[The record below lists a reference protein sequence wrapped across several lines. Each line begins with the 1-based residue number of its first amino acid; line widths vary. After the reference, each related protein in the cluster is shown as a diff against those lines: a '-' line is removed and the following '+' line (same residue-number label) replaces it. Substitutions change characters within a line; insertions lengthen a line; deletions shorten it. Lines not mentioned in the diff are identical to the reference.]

1 MIFTPTQKELFNKNI
16 EALSNIL
23 LKESLKKIKSSK
35 FELILGKDNL
45 DINLKDTSDN
55 TFLYE
60 NVIDE
65 LNSMLN
71 TYNDK
76 YLLYPVLYFYGFG
89 NGILFK
95 ALLQNKNHQH
105 IVVFEKDIE
114 IIWIMFHILDFSN
127 ELQSARL
134 MVLETSSLDIE
145 LFSNFCSSKPFFQF
159 SRIYFLE
166 LMSHYYERFHE
177 DILGLNKKLAEN
189 FKNSIVSH
197 GNDPLDTLQGIEQFV
212 YNLPSMIT
220 HPSYK
225 ELLSKRKGISDTA
238 IIVSTGPSLTKQLP
252 LLKKYA
258 SKATIF
264 CADSSYPILAKH
276 GIKPDYVLSLERIP
290 LTSEFFNNDFG
301 EFDKDIMFI
310 VKSVT
315 HPHTIKYL
323 QKNNRAFIL
332 VSTYA
337 SFIQYLKL
345 DYFGYFNMGF
355 SVAHMACYLSLHLN
369 HKNIIFIGQDLAY
382 AENGNS
388 HPDDYQNSANY
399 ESQMYEHILTEA
411 YGGKGEVKTHHVWL
425 MFKQNLEQ
433 DIEKIQK
440 YLDTK
445 VYNCTEGG
453 ARIKGAIEK
462 PFLWACENLL
472 DKDLNKPFEKLE
484 PLSLNKQNEFL
495 LKAYYKVYQSIKH
508 CRDFNDNFIKVYD
521 KIKNSFMSLQNSQ
534 KNEIFIQEII
544 QDIDKTKTQ
553 INEIFIQEIIQD
565 IDKTKTQIDELYNTQ
580 KDLIQILGPLLTQ
593 FELNLARIYVLN
605 PKTKEDAFN
614 KSILWIKEHLE
625 FMELVYGHI
634 KAQENALIKNILP
647 LEEKLKE
654 RKLDKWMERVR
665 R

>member
-23 LKESLKKIKSSK
+23 LKEGLKEIKSSK

-65 LNSMLN
+65 LNTMLN

-134 MVLETSSLDIE
+134 MVLQTSSLDIE
-145 LFSNFCSSKPFFQF
+145 FFSNFCSSKPFFQF

-189 FKNSIVSH
+189 FKNSIVSY
-197 GNDPLDTLQGIEQFV
+197 GNDPLDALQGIEQFV
-212 YNLPSMIT
+212 YNLPQMIT

-258 SKATIF
+258 NKATIF

-301 EFDKDIMFI
+301 EFDKDIVF
-310 VKSVT
+310 VCAGVV
-315 HPHTIKYL
+315 HPKTIE
-323 QKNNRAFIL
+323 
-332 VSTYA
+332 
-337 SFIQYLKL
+337 YLKNKTFIITQKIL
-345 DYFGYFNMGF
+345 AFPYYINLKNFCYAAVGF
-355 SVAHMACYLSLHLN
+355 SVAHMAYEFATHLS

-382 AENGNS
+382 AEDGFS
-388 HPDDYQNSANY
+388 HTKDYSNLDKHEGHFQRDKGKF
-399 ESQMYEHILTEA
+399 QCLA
-411 YGGKGEVKTHHVWL
+411 YGGNGKAESSEVWT
-425 MFKQNLEQ
+425 MFRFFLQ
-433 DIEKIQK
+433 DTISRNIIS
-440 YLDTK
+440 TT
-445 VYNCTEGG
+445 YNCTEGG
-453 ARIKGAIEK
+453 ARIEGTIEK
-462 PFLWACENLL
+462 PFLWACEKLL
-472 DKDLNKPFEKLE
+472 YKDLNKPFEKLE

-495 LKAYYKVYQSIKH
+495 LKAYYKVCKSIKH
-508 CRDFNDNFIKVYD
+508 CRDFSKILSNDFEKIQSVYLNLNKKEND
-521 KIKNSFMSLQNSQ
+521 LNLAIRK
-534 KNEIFIQEII
+534 
-544 QDIDKTKTQ
+544 
-553 INEIFIQEIIQD
+553 
-565 IDKTKTQIDELYNTQ
+565 IDEFKNKLENIKQMQDLYEILSTL
-580 KDLIQILGPLLTQ
+580 LIQ

>member
-16 EALSNIL
+16 ESLSNIL
-23 LKESLKKIKSSK
+23 LKESLKQIQSSK

-65 LNSMLN
+65 LNTMLN

-134 MVLETSSLDIE
+134 MILQTSSLDIE
-145 LFSNFCSSKPFFQF
+145 FFSNFCSSKPFFQF

-197 GNDPLDTLQGIEQFV
+197 GNDPLDALQGIEQFV

-276 GIKPDYVLSLERIP
+276 GIKPDYVCMLERTEI
-290 LTSEFFNNDFG
+290 TAEFFNNDFG
-301 EFDKDIMFI
+301 EFDKDVIFI
-310 VKSVT
+310 CAGVV
-315 HPHTIKYL
+315 HPKAIE
-323 QKNNRAFIL
+323 
-332 VSTYA
+332 
-337 SFIQYLKL
+337 YLKGRNL
-345 DYFGYFNMGF
+345 VITQKVLAFPYYINLKDFSYAAVGL
-355 SVAHMACYLSLHLN
+355 SVAHTLSYLATYLS

-399 ESQMYEHILTEA
+399 ESQMYEHILTTA
-411 YGGKGEVKTHHVWL
+411 YGGNGKVETHSIWL
-425 MFKQNLEQ
+425 LFKNWFENEM
-433 DIEKIQK
+433 IPNTRKMGI
-440 YLDTK
+440 TT
-445 VYNCTEGG
+445 YNCTEGG
-453 ARIKGAIEK
+453 ARIEGTIEK

-495 LKAYYKVYQSIKH
+495 LKAYYKVCKSIKH
-508 CRDFNDNFIKVYD
+508 CRDFSKILSNDFEKIQSIYLSLNEKEEDINLAIK
-521 KIKNSFMSLQNSQ
+521 K
-534 KNEIFIQEII
+534 
-544 QDIDKTKTQ
+544 
-553 INEIFIQEIIQD
+553 
-565 IDKTKTQIDELYNTQ
+565 IDEFKNKLEDIKQMQDLYE
-580 KDLIQILGPLLTQ
+580 ILQPLRTQ

-625 FMELVYGHI
+625 FMELVYG
-634 KAQENALIKNILP
+634 
-647 LEEKLKE
+647 
-654 RKLDKWMERVR
+654 
-665 R
+665 

>member
-1 MIFTPTQKELFNKNI
+1 MTFTPTQKELFNKNI
-16 EALSNIL
+16 EALNNIL
-23 LKESLKKIKSSK
+23 LKESLKEIKSSK

-45 DINLKDTSDN
+45 DINLKDTSIKN
-55 TFLYE
+55 NGGGYNENLLYQDP
-60 NVIDE
+60 IKE
-65 LNSMLN
+65 LQTMLN

-114 IIWIMFHILDFSN
+114 IIWVIFHILDFSS

-134 MVLETSSLDIE
+134 MILNTNKPEIQDYTE
-145 LFSNFCSSKPFFQF
+145 LCSSKPFFQF

-189 FKNSIVSH
+189 FKNSIVSY
-197 GNDPLDTLQGIEQFV
+197 GNDPLDALQGIEQFV
-212 YNLPSMIT
+212 YNLPQMIT

-301 EFDKDIMFI
+301 EFDKDIVF
-310 VKSVT
+310 VCAGVV
-315 HPHTIKYL
+315 HPKTIE
-323 QKNNRAFIL
+323 
-332 VSTYA
+332 
-337 SFIQYLKL
+337 YLKNKTFIITQKIL
-345 DYFGYFNMGF
+345 AFPYYINLKNFCYAAIGF
-355 SVAHMACYLSLHLN
+355 SVAHMAYEFATHLN
-369 HKNIIFIGQDLAY
+369 YKNIIFIGQDLAY
-382 AENGNS
+382 AEDGFS
-388 HPDDYQNSANY
+388 HTKDYSNLDKHEGHFQRDKGKF
-399 ESQMYEHILTEA
+399 QCLA
-411 YGGKGEVKTHHVWL
+411 YGGNGKAESSEVWT
-425 MFKQNLEQ
+425 MFRFFLQ
-433 DIEKIQK
+433 DTISRNIIS
-440 YLDTK
+440 TT
-445 VYNCTEGG
+445 YNCTEGG
-453 ARIKGAIEK
+453 ARIEGTIEK

-508 CRDFNDNFIKVYD
+508 CRDFSKILSNDFENIQSIYL
-521 KIKNSFMSLQNSQ
+521 SL
-534 KNEIFIQEII
+534 NEKEE
-544 QDIDKTKTQ
+544 DINLAIEK
-553 INEIFIQEIIQD
+553 
-565 IDKTKTQIDELYNTQ
+565 IDEFKNKLEDIKQMQDLYEILSTL
-580 KDLIQILGPLLTQ
+580 LIQ

>member
-1 MIFTPTQKELFNKNI
+1 MTFTPTQKELFNKNI

-23 LKESLKKIKSSK
+23 LKESLKEIKSSK

-45 DINLKDTSDN
+45 DINLKNNSGGGYN
-55 TFLYE
+55 ENLLYQDP
-60 NVIDE
+60 IKE
-65 LNSMLN
+65 LQTMLN

-114 IIWIMFHILDFSN
+114 IIWIMFHILDFSH

-134 MVLETSSLDIE
+134 MVLQTSSLDIE
-145 LFSNFCSSKPFFQF
+145 FFSNFCSSKPFFQF

-189 FKNSIVSH
+189 FKNSIVSY
-197 GNDPLDTLQGIEQFV
+197 GNDPLDALQGIEQFV
-212 YNLPSMIT
+212 YNLPQMIT

-258 SKATIF
+258 NKATIF

-276 GIKPDYVLSLERIP
+276 GIKPDYVCMLERTEI
-290 LTSEFFNNDFG
+290 TAEFFNHDFG
-301 EFDKDIMFI
+301 EFDKDILF
-310 VKSVT
+310 VCAGVV
-315 HPHTIKYL
+315 HPKAIEYLKGRNRKYL
-323 QKNNRAFIL
+323 ITPR
-332 VSTYA
+332 
-337 SFIQYLKL
+337 YLYFPIYIKL
-345 DYFGYFNMGF
+345 KYFDFLYNTP
-355 SVAHMACYLSLHLN
+355 SVAHMSYFLSVLLN

-399 ESQMYEHILTEA
+399 ESQMYKHILTEA
-411 YGGKGEVKTHHVWL
+411 YGGKKEIKTHEVWIF
-425 MFKQNLEQ
+425 FKQILEAM
-433 DIEKIQK
+433 IIK
-440 YLDTK
+440 YHITT
-445 VYNCTEGG
+445 YNCTEGG
-453 ARIKGAIEK
+453 ARIEGTIEK

-508 CRDFNDNFIKVYD
+508 CRDFSKILSNDFEN
-521 KIKNSFMSLQNSQ
+521 
-534 KNEIFIQEII
+534 IQSIYLNLNKKENDLNLAIR
-544 QDIDKTKTQ
+544 K
-553 INEIFIQEIIQD
+553 
-565 IDKTKTQIDELYNTQ
+565 IDEFKNKLEDIKQMQDLYEILSTL
-580 KDLIQILGPLLTQ
+580 LIQ

>member
-1 MIFTPTQKELFNKNI
+1 MTFTPTQKELFNKNI

-23 LKESLKKIKSSK
+23 LKESLKEIKSSK

-65 LNSMLN
+65 FNSMLN

-89 NGILFK
+89 NGILYK

-114 IIWIMFHILDFSN
+114 IIWIMFHILDFSH
-127 ELQSARL
+127 ELQNSRL
-134 MVLETSSLDIE
+134 MVLNTNKLEIQDYNE
-145 LFSNFCSSKPFFQF
+145 LCSSKPFFQF

-197 GNDPLDTLQGIEQFV
+197 GNDPLDALQGIEQFV
-212 YNLPSMIT
+212 YNLPQMIT

-258 SKATIF
+258 NKATIF

-276 GIKPDYVLSLERIP
+276 GIKPDYVCMLERTEI
-290 LTSEFFNNDFG
+290 TAEFFNNDFG
-301 EFDKDIMFI
+301 EFDKDIVF
-310 VKSVT
+310 VCSGVV
-315 HPHTIKYL
+315 HPKAIEYLKGRNRKYL
-323 QKNNRAFIL
+323 IIPR
-332 VSTYA
+332 
-337 SFIQYLKL
+337 YLYFPIYIKL
-345 DYFGYFNMGF
+345 KYFDFLYNTP
-355 SVAHMACYLSLHLN
+355 SVAHMSYFLSVLLN
-369 HKNIIFIGQDLAY
+369 HKNIILIGQDLAY

-411 YGGKGEVKTHHVWL
+411 YGGKKEIKTHEVWIF
-425 MFKQNLEQ
+425 FKQILEAM
-433 DIEKIQK
+433 IIK
-440 YLDTK
+440 YHITT
-445 VYNCTEGG
+445 YNCTEGG
-453 ARIKGAIEK
+453 ARIEGTIEK
-462 PFLWACENLL
+462 PFLWACEKLL
-472 DKDLNKPFEKLE
+472 YKDLNKPFEKLE

-495 LKAYYKVYQSIKH
+495 LKAYYKVCKSIKH
-508 CRDFNDNFIKVYD
+508 CRDFSKILSNDFEKIQSVYLNLNKKEND
-521 KIKNSFMSLQNSQ
+521 LNLAIRK
-534 KNEIFIQEII
+534 
-544 QDIDKTKTQ
+544 
-553 INEIFIQEIIQD
+553 
-565 IDKTKTQIDELYNTQ
+565 IDEFKNKLEDIKQMQDLYE
-580 KDLIQILGPLLTQ
+580 ILQPLRTQ

>member
-1 MIFTPTQKELFNKNI
+1 MGLMMTPTQKELFNKNI

-23 LKESLKKIKSSK
+23 LKESLKEIKSSK

-60 NVIDE
+60 NAIDE

-114 IIWIMFHILDFSN
+114 IIWIMFHILDFSS
-127 ELQSARL
+127 ELQNSRL
-134 MVLETSSLDIE
+134 MVLQTSSLDIE
-145 LFSNFCSSKPFFQF
+145 FFSNFCSSKPFFQF

-197 GNDPLDTLQGIEQFV
+197 GNDPLDALQGIEQFV
-212 YNLPSMIT
+212 YNLPQMIT

-225 ELLSKRKGISDTA
+225 ELLSKRKNLSDTA

-264 CADSSYPILAKH
+264 CADSAYPILAKH
-276 GIKPDYVLSLERIP
+276 GIKPDYVCMLERDEIVA
-290 LTSEFFNNDFG
+290 ECFNNDFG
-301 EFDKDIMFI
+301 EFDKDIVFI

-323 QKNNRAFIL
+323 QKNNRVFIL

-355 SVAHMACYLSLHLN
+355 SVAHMNFLLTIHLKY
-369 HKNIIFIGQDLAY
+369 KNIILIGQDLAY
-382 AENGNS
+382 AKDGQTHSQGFIHANLHNG
-388 HPDDYQNSANY
+388 DYKRDLDKFS
-399 ESQMYEHILTEA
+399 TTA
-411 YGGKGEVKTHHVWL
+411 YGGNGKVQSSEIWTLFRHNFEK
-425 MFKQNLEQ
+425 
-433 DIEKIQK
+433 DIVNIKMNYHI
-440 YLDTK
+440 TT
-445 VYNCTEGG
+445 YNCTEGG
-453 ARIKGAIEK
+453 ARIEGTIEK
-462 PFLWACENLL
+462 PFLWACKNLL

-484 PLSLNKQNEFL
+484 PLSLNKQN
-495 LKAYYKVYQSIKH
+495 
-508 CRDFNDNFIKVYD
+508 
-521 KIKNSFMSLQNSQ
+521 
-534 KNEIFIQEII
+534 
-544 QDIDKTKTQ
+544 
-553 INEIFIQEIIQD
+553 
-565 IDKTKTQIDELYNTQ
+565 
-580 KDLIQILGPLLTQ
+580 
-593 FELNLARIYVLN
+593 
-605 PKTKEDAFN
+605 
-614 KSILWIKEHLE
+614 
-625 FMELVYGHI
+625 
-634 KAQENALIKNILP
+634 
-647 LEEKLKE
+647 
-654 RKLDKWMERVR
+654 
-665 R
+665 